1 MEFSLLALISL
12 LGLIAIIIIGMK
24 TNVNCGILGIAYAF
38 ILGFFIVTQTSNG
51 VETVVSSALMGGKPL
66 RNSFG
71 TNLFLSILGVSL
83 LFGVA
88 RVNGTLE
95 LGTHKLV
102 ALCGGRKWLMPIV
115 FYLAAVFLS
124 AIGAGSIAVL
134 ALICPL
140 AASVAFEEGI
150 SYTLMLVFAGFG
162 GAAGGM
168 SPLAPTGIVAVN
180 TAASVGLDIGSEVF
194 WRFLAGSTIF
204 FLGGYIYFKG
214 WKLGRSEKKNT
225 DIPKF
230 NGKQWF
236 TLIVIVLFC
245 LTTLFLKLDVISVS
259 ILGTAILLIGK
270 AANEK
275 EVLKT
280 IPWATLILV
289 TGMGMAINMVNLAG
303 GIDLLTGFFSSFMN
317 KYTAAP
323 LYNLLGGAMSF
334 VSSASG
340 VVMPTRI
347 PTTPDI
353 AASTGASTTA
363 MITALSF
370 GAHMTAQSPF
380 STGGGIMLGL
390 AGDRV
395 DQNQLFKTLLI
406 CCGLGLVLGCILCLV
421 GVFG

>member
-303 GIDLLTGFFSSFMN
+303 GIDLLTGLRLC
-317 KYTAAP
+317 T
-323 LYNLLGGAMSF
+323 
-334 VSSASG
+334 
-340 VVMPTRI
+340 I
-347 PTTPDI
+347 
-353 AASTGASTTA
+353 
-363 MITALSF
+363 
-370 GAHMTAQSPF
+370 
-380 STGGGIMLGL
+380 
-390 AGDRV
+390 
-395 DQNQLFKTLLI
+395 
-406 CCGLGLVLGCILCLV
+406 CLV
-421 GVFG
+421 AQCHSCLPHPAL